1 MRIIYIEDNLAN
13 VALIERICHMN
24 EDELITFNDAE
35 TALSAVTP
43 GAADLILM
51 DLHLGSRSIDGLQ
64 LTRLLRQ
71 KGVEEPIIAIT
82 AYDTLGYADEYV
94 NAGCNGYVRKPV
106 AIRSML
112 NLINT
117 YRGDQA

>member
-1 MRIIYIEDNLAN
+1 MRIIYVEDNDAN

-24 EDELITFNDAE
+24 DDELIRFEDPEDALA
-35 TALSAVTP
+35 TIVP
-43 GAADLILM
+43 GASDLILM
-51 DLHLGSRSIDGLQ
+51 DLHLGNRAIDGLQ

-82 AYDTLGYADEYV
+82 AYDAMGYSDQYLA
-94 NAGCNGYVRKPV
+94 AGCNGYVRKPV

-117 YRGDQA
+117 YRAP

>member
-24 EDELITFNDAE
+24 DDDLITYNDPE
-35 TALSAVTP
+35 SALAGVGP
-43 GAADLILM
+43 GSADLILM
-51 DLHLGSRSIDGLQ
+51 DLHLGNRAIDGLQ

-71 KGVEEPIIAIT
+71 KGVQEPIIAIT
-82 AYDTLGYADEYV
+82 AYDTMGYADEYV
-94 NAGCNGYVRKPV
+94 AAGCNGYVRKPV
-106 AIRSML
+106 AVRSML

-117 YRGDQA
+117 YRSNPQ